1 MLKLNEDNERG
12 ITKEELDS
20 FKDWDVQYIPEWA
33 LYYIMGYLDYNHT
46 TELTP
51 EDVKEIIKYE
61 IKMTKNGF
69 EPSDFNFIRW
79 DSDMQGDG
87 EYEYEIDPDPSP
99 AFCWDPSFG
108 YACNVYPVL
117 YVKK

>member
-20 FKDWDVQYIPEWA
+20 FKSWDVQYIPEWA
-33 LYYIMGYLDYNHT
+33 IPYITGDLDYNPT
-46 TELTP
+46 KELTP
-51 EDVKEIIKYE
+51 KDIRQIIKYE
-61 IKMTKNGF
+61 IQMIKKGF

-79 DSDMQGDG
+79 DDDMQGEG
-87 EYEYEIDPDPSP
+87 EYEYEIDPEPVP
-99 AFCWDPSFG
+99 AFCWNPSFG
-108 YACNVYPVL
+108 SGCNVYPVL

>member
-33 LYYIMGYLDYNHT
+33 INYITGDLDYNHT
-46 TELTP
+46 DELDA
-51 EDVKEIIKYE
+51 EDIKQIINYE
-61 IKMTKNGF
+61 CTMIKKGF
-69 EPSDFNFIRW
+69 EPNDFNFIRW
-79 DSDMQGDG
+79 DCDNQGDG
-87 EYEYEIDPDPSP
+87 EYEYEIDPDPVP
-99 AFCWDPSFG
+99 AFCWNPSFG

>member
-20 FKDWDVQYIPEWA
+20 FKDWDVQYIPSWA
-33 LYYIMGYLDYNHT
+33 INAILYGESEYKDM
-46 TELTP
+46 EP
-51 EDVKEIIKYE
+51 EDLKLINKYE
-61 IKMTKNGF
+61 IQMIKRGF
-69 EPSDFNFIRW
+69 EPDDFNFIRW
-79 DSDMQGDG
+79 DCDNQGDG

-99 AFCWDPSFG
+99 AFCWNPSFG